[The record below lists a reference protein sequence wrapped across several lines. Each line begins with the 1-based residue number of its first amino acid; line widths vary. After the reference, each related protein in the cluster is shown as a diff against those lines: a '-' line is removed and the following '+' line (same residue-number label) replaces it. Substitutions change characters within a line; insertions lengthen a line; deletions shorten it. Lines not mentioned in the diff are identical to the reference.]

1 MESAGGNVI
10 ISKRRGER
18 QGTFDGVFSHRVS
31 GESDRR
37 RLPGD
42 AEAGAVGGGEAVG
55 GGAAAAGGDGHRGC
69 GLEKAGGG

>member
-1 MESAGGNVI
+1 MGGCDYF
-10 ISKRRGER
+10 KAERRTCE
-18 QGTFDGVFSHRVS
+18 GTFDGVFAHRVS

-55 GGAAAAGGDGHRGC
+55 GGVAAAGRDGHGGC
-69 GLEKAGGG
+69 GLKKAGGG